1 MSEEIALASIFCF
14 GTIFVFCRSINK
26 NVLECFL
33 LITSKEYTLTRST
46 NLISRNHPRLC
57 FWLIREGRK
66 MPYIISNF
74 MIRSADADIRRY
86 TSVQN
91 FAIFTRKHLR
101 YNPFLI
107 ILQASRP
114 AALLK
119 SNFSAVFTVN
129 YAKFLRKPILKN
141 ICEWLLLKFNESVFW
156 SWNIIIL
163 NLLWKAYFMCI
174 LESNCTN
181 TVVIWLKNKIA

>member
-1 MSEEIALASIFCF
+1 
-14 GTIFVFCRSINK
+14 
-26 NVLECFL
+26 
-33 LITSKEYTLTRST
+33 
-46 NLISRNHPRLC
+46 
-57 FWLIREGRK
+57 
-66 MPYIISNF
+66 

-141 ICEWLLLKFNESVFW
+141 ICEWLLLKFNESVF
-156 SWNIIIL
+156 
-163 NLLWKAYFMCI
+163 
-174 LESNCTN
+174 
-181 TVVIWLKNKIA
+181 